1 MSLLSGPLKQVI
13 AKAKEMP
20 PKIFPAEQA
29 KEVSPAAQAVQN
41 NSVSRRRA
49 RKLQSASPLNSQTT
63 LLGG

>member
-20 PKIFPAEQA
+20 VKAVGIETA
-29 KEVSPAAQAVQN
+29 KEASPAAQAVQN

-49 RKLQSASPLNSQTT
+49 KKLQSASPLNSQTT